1 MFAVTTRGRG
11 GSEFL
16 DTITQHGGGTIG
28 NQMDL
33 IQNNILNFL
42 TKEKWL
48 FNIQDGEK

>member
-1 MFAVTTRGRG
+1 MRAVTTRGRG

-28 NQMDL
+28 NQNGFNSK
-33 IQNNILNFL
+33 QHTEFLN
-42 TKEKWL
+42 KGKWL